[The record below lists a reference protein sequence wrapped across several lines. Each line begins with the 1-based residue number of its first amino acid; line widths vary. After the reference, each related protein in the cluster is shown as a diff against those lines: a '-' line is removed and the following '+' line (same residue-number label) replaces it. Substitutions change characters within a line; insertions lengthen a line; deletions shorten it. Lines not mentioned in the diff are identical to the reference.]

1 MTAATVTRMA
11 DVTNI
16 MARANAAK
24 KELPITTPT
33 PRRPQQPRP
42 EMTDFW
48 ESRPLLRNLRDAA
61 RSSLVS
67 PEAVLAT
74 TLVDVTSATEPGLQ
88 LPPIIGGYASL
99 NMFAALVGPSGV
111 GKGSSASTARRIL
124 TINNVGGFDCR
135 APIYPDGT
143 GEGIVRIF
151 AGDGSDSDENEPP
164 PTRAII
170 DIPEIDSLG
179 AKASRQGA
187 TIMPTLRSAY
197 MGEQLGSQTSEKA
210 RRTRIAPHTYRMG
223 LIAGVQPLRAGIIL
237 DDADGGTPQR
247 FLWAPVNDPQADR
260 NAAGTWKSHITV
272 KLPSVPSTGA
282 VMEVAKVA
290 ADAIIDARIATI
302 TGPLERRS
310 LDGHALLTRL
320 KVAAALALLDGR
332 LDVSSDDWE
341 LSSFVMAMSDWTRN
355 DVIRIRENE
364 AQKQRDQRA
373 TDRGQ
378 DYETTNEA
386 RLKTRAR
393 NHAHRWADRRATDQ
407 WIPGWE
413 IAKAARSEIR
423 EYVLDALDD
432 AHADGLLDKATDG
445 NVVMFRKAQ

>member
-1 MTAATVTRMA
+1 MTTSAAARLANVTS
-11 DVTNI
+11 I
-16 MARANAAK
+16 MARANATK
-24 KELPITTPT
+24 KELPITAPT
-33 PRRPQQPRP
+33 PHRPEAPRP
-42 EMTDFW
+42 DMTDLW
-48 ESRPLLRNLRDAA
+48 ESRPLLRDLRDAA
-61 RSSLVS
+61 RSALVS

-88 LPPIIGGYASL
+88 LPATIGGNASL
-99 NMFAALVGPSGV
+99 NMFAALVGPSGA
-111 GKGSSASTARRIL
+111 GKGAATSTARRIL

-143 GEGIVRIF
+143 GEGLVRIF
-151 AGDGSDSDENEPP
+151 AGDGSHNDGDEPP

-223 LIAGVQPLRAGIIL
+223 LIAGVQPLRAAIIL

-260 NAAGTWKSHITV
+260 NAAGAWKSHITV
-272 KLPSVPSTGA
+272 KLPPVPSTGA
-282 VMEVAKVA
+282 VMGVPKVAK
-290 ADAIIDARIATI
+290 DTIIDARIATV
-302 TGPLERRS
+302 TGSLERRS

-320 KVAAALALLDGR
+320 KVAAALALLDSR
-332 LDVSSDDWE
+332 LDISAADWE
-341 LSSFVMAMSDWTRN
+341 LSSAVMAMSDWTRQ

-378 DYETTNEA
+378 DYETANEA

-393 NHAHRWADRRATDQ
+393 NHARRWAEHRATDQ
-407 WIPGWE
+407 WIAGWE
-413 IAKAARSEIR
+413 IVKAARSEIR
-423 EYVLDALDD
+423 EYVPEALDD
-432 AHADGLLDKATDG
+432 AHADGLLDRGMAGDA
-445 NVVMFRKAQ
+445 VMYRKSQ